1 MRQTALLLLALLAPL
16 PLPGQDGDGA
26 KPRQKGLLARAI
38 RLAEEPEENRGRFP
52 MPFGTSPQDVDVNS
66 TVHVLVDRDELLAGL
81 AGNPVLTPAAQEAAA
96 LRQGATQLQQA
107 EGFLLRAIDD
117 AEELA
122 RLELAGQRESEE
134 FREIAEADQEG
145 LRATFQLLNAHLAAL
160 LASPDAELR
169 QHAAETRARMSEA
182 IEVGRPALA
191 AVIVEEIRWTL
202 ERLEAARVLVDRD
215 APPLA
220 LILSASHMRPG
231 GETELGLVNYNDL
244 PIGPPK
250 SIDKLSLVLPPDQVA
265 LHTEAAALAGE
276 LNRLRQEGAGLV
288 ELARRILAAEGL
300 DLAPLEEAL
309 DLVREDADQL
319 RETDWSQAG
328 RELEE
333 RVREAIAEATGA
345 ERERLEGVLP
355 AVVALRERTR
365 ELRSFA
371 GLASTVRG
379 LRAEIG
385 STAGQDPTTR
395 LLSLLALLQAG
406 SHLAGGELFANLA
419 DSLKG
424 WQEDVEAL
432 RKQLEEVRGL
442 EDLPEEVRDD
452 LASILSETAD
462 GQLGDLATHLKELR
476 AAADGLLGR
485 FRRIS
490 DEVKGAPALAVAIHR
505 DPPETAF
512 RVSFPE
518 IQDTWVEIPTINPR
532 AENDLV
538 VIRAWLF
545 RMKPD
550 PNDPTRMIEDGE
562 LDSDL
567 QQLRLLRFG
576 WYATPAVGL
585 VYLRSQNELI
595 QEGEGEDEEDEAE
608 NTRMFAPQV
617 SWLYR
622 YRSWQKAGDPASPRP
637 FRHHPRWWHSVGV
650 GLHTVTMDLDN
661 DNQQELGLGLSV
673 SFFKD
678 FLQIGAGW
686 DLTLDEEPYVFVGTR
701 LLELAKNM
709 GVTGKPAAPEE

>member
-1 MRQTALLLLALLAPL
+1 MKRTAFILIALLAPL
-16 PLPGQDGDGA
+16 SLHAQDKDGA
-26 KPRQKGLLARAI
+26 KPQQKGLLSRAI

-66 TVHVLVDRDELLAGL
+66 MIHVNIDRDELLAGL

-107 EGFLLRAIDD
+107 GGFLRRAIED

-122 RLELAGQRESEE
+122 RLDLAGQRESQQ

-145 LRATFQLLNAHLAAL
+145 LRGAFQLLNAHLAAL

-169 QHAAETRARMSEA
+169 QHAVEARARMSDA
-182 IEVGRPALA
+182 VEVGRPALA

-202 ERLEAARVLVDRD
+202 ERLEAARVRVDRD

-220 LILSASHMRPG
+220 LILAASHVRPG
-231 GETELGLVNYNDL
+231 GETELGLINYNDL

-276 LNRLRQEGAGLV
+276 LNQLRQEGAGLI
-288 ELARRILAAEGL
+288 ELARRILAAQGL
-300 DLAPLEEAL
+300 DLEPLEDAL
-309 DLVREDADQL
+309 DQVKEDADQL
-319 RETDWSQAG
+319 RETDWSAAG
-328 RELEE
+328 KDLED
-333 RVREAIAEATGA
+333 RLREAIAEATGA
-345 ERERLEGVLP
+345 ERERLEGILP
-355 AVVALRERTR
+355 AVAALRERTR

-371 GLASTVRG
+371 TLASTARG
-379 LRAEIG
+379 LRAQLD

-395 LLSLLALLQAG
+395 LFNVLALLQAG
-406 SHLAGGELFANLA
+406 SQLAGGELFANLA
-419 DSLKG
+419 DNLKG

-432 RKQLEEVRGL
+432 RKQLEEIREL
-442 EDLPEEVRDD
+442 EDLPGEVKDD
-452 LASILSETAD
+452 LESIFSETAD
-462 GQLGDLATHLKELR
+462 GQLGDLATHLQELR
-476 AAADGLLGR
+476 AAATGLTDR
-485 FRRIS
+485 FRQIS
-490 DEVKGAPALAVAIHR
+490 DAVEGAPALAVALHR
-505 DPPETAF
+505 DPPATAF

-518 IQDTWVEIPTINPR
+518 IKDTWVDVRTLNPR
-532 AENDLV
+532 SDDDVL

-550 PNDPTRMIEDGE
+550 PTDPTRMIEDEE

-567 QQLRLLRFG
+567 QQLRMLRFG
-576 WYATPAVGL
+576 WYASPAVGL

-595 QEGEGEDEEDEAE
+595 QEGEGDEEEAE
-608 NTRMFAPQV
+608 TEQTRMFAPQV

-622 YRSWQKAGDPASPRP
+622 YRTWQKAGDPANPQP
-637 FRHHPRWWHSVGV
+637 FRYHPRWWQSIGV

-661 DNQQELGLGLSV
+661 DNQQELGLGLSI

-686 DLTLDEEPYVFVGTR
+686 DLSLDDEPYVFVGTR
-701 LLELAKNM
+701 LLELAKNL
-709 GVTGKPAAPEE
+709 GVSSKPAAPEE